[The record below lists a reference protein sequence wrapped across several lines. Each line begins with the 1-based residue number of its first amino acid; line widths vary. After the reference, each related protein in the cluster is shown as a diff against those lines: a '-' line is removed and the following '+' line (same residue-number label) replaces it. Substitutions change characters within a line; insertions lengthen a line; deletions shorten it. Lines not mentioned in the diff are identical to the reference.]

1 MPFADLKGELTEQ
14 DQQVLYWRM
23 KFEGAE
29 LERSMVVVK
38 KDHAVEM
45 LRGCEVWL
53 NLYLKSCCSA
63 MSEICRQ
70 LKVERA
76 EPKETKAVYL
86 SWMRG
91 ACA

>member
-1 MPFADLKGELTEQ
+1 MPFADLKGELAER
-14 DQQVLYWRM
+14 DRQVLYWRM

-53 NLYLKSCCSA
+53 NSYLKSCCSA
-63 MSEICRQ
+63 MSEIYRQ
-70 LKVERA
+70 LKVECA
-76 EPKETKAVYL
+76 EPEETKAVYL

-91 ACA
+91 ACT